1 MGTGETAGHRQ
12 LQTLP
17 SERAIISFI
26 WIEGETE
33 LKSPHGHPKSL
44 LALEMSPSFMDLYG
58 TVAVYQRV
66 GCYHSCPL

>member
-17 SERAIISFI
+17 SERALI

-33 LKSPHGHPKSL
+33 LKTL
-44 LALEMSPSFMDLYG
+44 LALEMSPSFMDLYV
-58 TVAVYQRV
+58 TVAVCQRV
-66 GCYHSCPL
+66 GCYHPCPL